1 MTFLS
6 YLLVMIFFF
15 FFNLKHIN
23 VVSLTHF
30 IVGTAEVF
38 LSSVWLGSVSA
49 TVKQKSRSCM
59 MRVRQHGFVSCD
71 ARVDSKATYIDKAL
85 RMAYYHSYTGSEPES
100 ARSD

>member
-1 MTFLS
+1 MTFLA

-38 LSSVWLGSVSA
+38 FVFCVAGICVSHSETEEQELHDEGSPA
-49 TVKQKSRSCM
+49 RI
-59 MRVRQHGFVSCD
+59 RVLWR
-71 ARVDSKATYIDKAL
+71 ARGLQGDL
-85 RMAYYHSYTGSEPES
+85 HW
-100 ARSD
+100 

>member
-1 MTFLS
+1 MTFLA
-6 YLLVMIFFF
+6 YLLVMIFF

-23 VVSLTHF
+23 VLSLTHF

-38 LSSVWLGSVSA
+38 LSSVWSGSVSA
-49 TVKQKSRSCM
+49 TAKQKSRSCI